1 MNDAARQFRSYTTD
15 ANVLLESVRA
25 AVIAYGEGKITEKEW
40 PRASVYR
47 NIKIRAA
54 PKFSVSL
61 TDTLIDYP
69 YTATTLGVFLGM
81 TKKGGT
87 AAEGVQQK
95 ASSGSEFSC
104 TPYGYTRGAPNFRIP
119 LTGIR
124 FFSG

>member
-1 MNDAARQFRSYTTD
+1 M
-15 ANVLLESVRA
+15 ANYRA

-54 PKFSVSL
+54 PKFSIPL
-61 TDTLIDYP
+61 AGILIDHP

-81 TKKGGT
+81 TKKGGN

-95 ASSGSEFSC
+95 ASSGSE
-104 TPYGYTRGAPNFRIP
+104 I
-119 LTGIR
+119 
-124 FFSG
+124 